1 VGKRSKSIKASTPQ
15 KGTGSKAVKPPQEK
29 RNLRSELLWLL
40 PALVLGFLV
49 YANALR
55 GHFVFDDQL
64 QVVRNT
70 LIQDGSQY
78 WRALTSDVWKGFGGG
93 LSNYWRPS
101 FVLWLILNFRS
112 FGFEVLGWH
121 LASVLLH
128 LAVVIL
134 AFGVLRR
141 FAVSAPVAGAIALL
155 FAVHPVHC
163 ESVAWISG
171 APDLILGTAL
181 LGSLW
186 FVNLLGEKKTPLRW
200 ALSIGLYLVAL
211 GSKEIAIL
219 YPLIV
224 VAVLFRGDRDPGEKS
239 GSWARILSIVWPFV
253 AVGGLYLITR
263 RLILGTTAR
272 FAEDAASLWETIL
285 TAPSVFAFYF
295 RQMIVPFWIG
305 PSYPLRAVTPEN
317 IGVSNFI
324 VPLVVTLGAGW
335 WMFRMAKVS
344 KIARIGLALF
354 LIPLVPAMNI
364 MAFGPENVVHDRY
377 LYVPLL
383 GFLILVVPAFTSLL
397 QRIGGERMASQS
409 FLVFLV
415 AMIVSVPLAA
425 QTVRYNRA
433 WTSDL
438 ALGEWGT
445 RSDPSSAENYQ
456 RYGAAL
462 LEARRVDDA
471 VAALNR
477 SIELAPVAS
486 TYIVRAA
493 AFIDQ
498 HRFAEAEHDL
508 RAVISQKKVA
518 GYALYR
524 AYRDLAV
531 CLENQGRANE
541 SIDAIKQGRIRLPHY
556 TAALTGKLLS
566 ILSRAGR
573 KNEALTE
580 LNAVRAQ
587 ARTETLP
594 ESRLLLCGL
603 GLLNLELGHPE
614 DARSAFVEFL
624 SVTQAMQTPGIIQAR
639 AQAETALRNLDRQN
653 PH

>member
-1 VGKRSKSIKASTPQ
+1 MGKRSESEKASTQ
-15 KGTGSKAVKPPQEK
+15 RWGKGSKAVKPPKEPHG
-29 RNLRSELLWLL
+29 LRSDLLWLL
-40 PALVLGFLV
+40 PALVLGSLV

-55 GHFVFDDQL
+55 GDFVYDDQL
-64 QVVRNT
+64 QILRNT

-78 WRALTSDVWKGFGGG
+78 WQALTSDVWKGFGGG
-93 LSNYWRPS
+93 DSNYWRPS
-101 FVLWLILNFRS
+101 FVIWLILSFRC

-121 LASVLLH
+121 VASVLLH
-128 LAVVIL
+128 LVVITL
-134 AFGVLRR
+134 AFAVLRR
-141 FAVSAPVAGAIALL
+141 FAVSTPVAGAIVLI

-186 FVNLLGEKKTPLRW
+186 FVNLLGEKTTPLRW

-211 GSKEIAIL
+211 GAKEVAIL

-224 VAVLFRGDRDPGEKS
+224 VAVLCRGDRDPGEKN

-253 AVGGLYLITR
+253 AVGAIYLITR
-263 RLILGTTAR
+263 RLILGTSAR

-285 TAPSVFAFYF
+285 TAPAVFAFYS

-317 IGVSNFI
+317 IGVINFI
-324 VPLVVTLGAGW
+324 IPLVVTIGAGW
-335 WMFRMAKVS
+335 WMIRMAKQS

-364 MAFGPENVVHDRY
+364 MAFGPENLVHDRY

-397 QRIGGERMASQS
+397 QRIGGERIARQS
-409 FLVFLV
+409 LLVFLV

-433 WTSDL
+433 WTSNL
-438 ALGEWGT
+438 ALCEWGA

-462 LEARRVDDA
+462 LDAKRLEDA

-477 SIELAPVAS
+477 SIEIAPTAS
-486 TYIVRAA
+486 TYIVRAS

-508 RAVISQKKVA
+508 RAVISQKKVP

-541 SIDAIKQGRIRLPHY
+541 AIDAIKQGRIRLPHY

-573 KNEALTE
+573 KNEALSE

-614 DARSAFVEFL
+614 DARAAFVEFL
-624 SVTQAMQTPGIIQAR
+624 SVTQAMQTPGIKQAR
-639 AQAETALRNLDRQN
+639 AEAENALRNLDRQD
-653 PH
+653 PR